1 MTISCPFLHWQLGQ
15 VTAQIQ
21 FICWRDTFYHTFSVL
36 ANPIPRPP
44 IKQQICEQQ
53 NRINIL
59 EAPHKPGAPG
69 SPLSVSLGRLITPQ
83 LGWHTGVWRSCCSSW
98 SRSKPQFL
106 REEHTA
112 WPVNTSIQSALSLAG
127 TSVHNNRTLSPKLLS
142 YTRVAKS
149 NTWNYCPG
157 KD

>member
-1 MTISCPFLHWQLGQ
+1 MPLTRARKTLPALHWLKKLPQSLHSPPDI
-15 VTAQIQ
+15 TP
-21 FICWRDTFYHTFSVL
+21 H
-36 ANPIPRPP
+36 PP

-59 EAPHKPGAPG
+59 EAPHEPGAPG